1 MSVVSINGALAI
13 NEEELSEFVRAEID
27 GSDFGELMSDAV
39 SESLSDWD
47 LDEMEANIQEL
58 DHKFDRCDDRLD
70 AAERNIEQLMEL
82 NTNPSDGLDREELRK
97 IIGQEIDGF
106 DLSGFKTSP
115 EVDHALKKQHQR
127 ISELEHA
134 ILHIFEYLHSAR
146 QQNLVRSQ
154 ERFHHSL
161 QGDDQ

>member
-1 MSVVSINGALAI
+1 MSVVSINGALVI

-27 GSDFGELMSDAV
+27 GSDFGELMCDAV

-47 LDEMEANIQEL
+47 LDRMQSDIQEL
-58 DHKFDRCDDRLD
+58 DSGFDRHDDRLD
-70 AAERNIEQLMEL
+70 AIEIDLGKVADNVSKL
-82 NTNPSDGLDREELRK
+82 SDNFDRTELRE

-127 ISELEHA
+127 IMDLEA
-134 ILHIFEYLHSAR
+134 AMLAVFEYL
-146 QQNLVRSQ
+146 NDESQ
-154 ERFHHSL
+154 RLLHGHAMAFDMKIKGGE
-161 QGDDQ
+161 